1 MVATSRIVKCTT
13 LRQACLTVN
22 EPQPSCSGTCR
33 KRPFRLDV
41 YGDSAAADVAAVMRE
56 RQLKDPLTSF
66 RTRSLR
72 RDVIAHNGSKPPT
85 ELGPPLSM
93 FWPTFEVSHGDFVR
107 DTLVPLANLL
117 GAGALPPRLGL
128 AYQVV
133 AAALHLKPIAFVGLL
148 SPCGQASQL
157 P

>member
-56 RQLKDPLTSF
+56 RQLKRYPMGRFGEPND
-66 RTRSLR
+66 
-72 RDVIAHNGSKPPT
+72 
-85 ELGPPLSM
+85 
-93 FWPTFEVSHGDFVR
+93 
-107 DTLVPLANLL
+107 
-117 GAGALPPRLGL
+117 
-128 AYQVV
+128 
-133 AAALHLKPIAFVGLL
+133 AAAATLYLASREADWVT
-148 SPCGQASQL
+148 GQTL
-157 P
+157 PVNGGYRTS